1 MLNPFLS
8 KLSRPATSLI
18 SKYLHKPLYTLL
30 ISKPLYTLSILFL
43 SGFIAQ
49 ASFLVIVG
57 YTTSKELAIVGLTLA
72 VGLGGFTWSGFPVNH
87 LDIAPRYAGILF
99 GVSNCLATIPG
110 IFSPMVVGILTPNE
124 VCRDFI
130 CEIITLDWILWL
142 CEIVG
147 IEKRL
152 EGLILPF
159 LNLVTSLFVGHFIFY
174 FPCFFY
180 CFPKRPSF
188 SHSAPISSAVYYALF
203 HACHLV
209 MRKTCSTKI
218 SYSIK
223 FAFRFSRNLSAKHV
237 KIGHIRKS
245 RHFLIFF

>member
-1 MLNPFLS
+1 MLNPFLP

-147 IEKRL
+147 IEERS

-159 LNLVTSLFVGHFIFY
+159 LNLVTSLFVAHFIFY
-174 FPCFFY
+174 FPCFFIV
-180 CFPKRPSF
+180 FPKDLHLLIRLPSLLQF
-188 SHSAPISSAVYYALF
+188 IMLSF
-203 HACHLV
+203 
-209 MRKTCSTKI
+209 MRVI
-218 SYSIK
+218 W
-223 FAFRFSRNLSAKHV
+223 
-237 KIGHIRKS
+237 
-245 RHFLIFF
+245 